1 VIECRSKRNFSLP
14 RQASTSGTEKA
25 SSRSSNR
32 DHPKLKQK
40 GTQTETYDE
49 LFMSDDSMTSNED
62 TGTSKQSSNTLF
74 SSNTLIDN
82 NNNNNSDDWAYDSV
96 KANAGSNTLE
106 HITASSRANRP
117 SAYKKP
123 PKRRKSLPSQCSTN
137 DEPHTVTLIPRGPL
151 ICSNLENLE
160 SWLPDRLFASSV
172 SSSSALLKE
181 NSGCSAPPNAPNTNS
196 ILINDN
202 SKANNEPFST
212 SIDMRSEGACK
223 RGMNSNSASISLNSN
238 SDSSNAN
245 NAEVYSSS
253 NSTASSVTAGCADS
267 GEKSSIASLP
277 VQNCATAIKILTDL
291 SELDAAGKNREKNKT
306 QSLSSSKFM
315 SIKPPRLVIT
325 NTNTNTTISSSLCSN
340 PFVIE
345 ENVCASGDKSGS
357 ESYYRNK
364 TNNINIA
371 GYTGLNYNSSRYSQT
386 SNLGGSGS
394 MVGSANNRSRFSKI
408 SNLKKN
414 SSSTSTSTTSLAAK
428 PVEASFKQAKLESS
442 VDKKIPISMNRNRI
456 ESDCDLNFIIE
467 AGQNDHLNESSND
480 EDNDVFIKYKL
491 KEAEQVFFVF
501 DYFWKGIFL
510 YLDKKC
516 SNFVVEFSENVFFI
530 L

>member
-1 VIECRSKRNFSLP
+1 MIECRSKRNFSLP
-14 RQASTSGTEKA
+14 RQASTSGAEKV

-82 NNNNNSDDWAYDSV
+82 NSDDWAYDSV

-117 SAYKKP
+117 NAYKKP

-172 SSSSALLKE
+172 SSTSALLKE
-181 NSGCSAPPNAPNTNS
+181 NSGCTAPPNAQNNNS

-202 SKANNEPFST
+202 SKTNESFNT
-212 SIDMRSEGACK
+212 SIDINSEGACK

-245 NAEVYSSS
+245 NAEIYSSS

-267 GEKSSIASLP
+267 GEKSSIQSLP
-277 VQNCATAIKILTDL
+277 VQNCVTAIKILTDL
-291 SELDAAGKNREKNKT
+291 SELDAAAGKKNKT

-345 ENVCASGDKSGS
+345 ENASVCVDKSGS
-357 ESYYRNK
+357 ESFYKNK

-386 SNLGGSGS
+386 SNLGSGS
-394 MVGSANNRSRFSKI
+394 MVGSSFSANNRSRYSKI

-414 SSSTSTSTTSLAAK
+414 SSSTSTSTTSLTAK

-467 AGQNDHLNESSND
+467 AGQNDHLNESIYSSND

-501 DYFWKGIFL
+501 DYF
-510 YLDKKC
+510 
-516 SNFVVEFSENVFFI
+516 
-530 L
+530 